1 MYSNYCGVYCEPEE
15 ALSGKD
21 KKVLLKEREAIL
33 EAKLATIRHMIET
46 TDEDKAESG
55 KK

>member
-1 MYSNYCGVYCEPEE
+1 MYSNNCGVYCEPEE
-15 ALSGKD
+15 NLSKDD

-33 EAKLATIRHMIET
+33 EAKLATIRHWIET
-46 TDEDKAESG
+46 SDDESESG

>member
-15 ALSGKD
+15 ALSKKD
-21 KKVLLKEREAIL
+21 KKALLKEREAIL

-46 TDEDKAESG
+46 TDEDGSG
-55 KK
+55 SDNK